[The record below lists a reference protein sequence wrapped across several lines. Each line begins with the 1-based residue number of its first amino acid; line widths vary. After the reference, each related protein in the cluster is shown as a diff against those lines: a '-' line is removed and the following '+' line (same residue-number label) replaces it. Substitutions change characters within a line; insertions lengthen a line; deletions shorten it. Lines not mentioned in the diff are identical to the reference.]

1 MTDLERQLTAA
12 LEGLSAQYE
21 MERRRQSEQVEALQ
35 QQVEAL
41 QRQVERLSGQVTH
54 LTGDYGTHGVKLPRR
69 LGGWRS
75 PGSTCLS
82 SFLAPELRP
91 SPSHSVHWIPAHS
104 CVSEV
109 IQRPLVWTT
118 KRCMTTVYSRHG

>member
-35 QQVEAL
+35 
-41 QRQVERLSGQVTH
+41 RQVEQFSKQVTR

-69 LGGWRS
+69 W
-75 PGSTCLS
+75 
-82 SFLAPELRP
+82 
-91 SPSHSVHWIPAHS
+91 
-104 CVSEV
+104 
-109 IQRPLVWTT
+109 
-118 KRCMTTVYSRHG
+118 K